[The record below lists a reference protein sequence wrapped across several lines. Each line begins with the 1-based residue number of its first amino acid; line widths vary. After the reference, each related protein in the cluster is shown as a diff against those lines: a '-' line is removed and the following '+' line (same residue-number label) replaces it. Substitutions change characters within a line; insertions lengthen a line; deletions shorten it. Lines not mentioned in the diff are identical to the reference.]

1 MTLRKTSSKGS
12 SAPTRNI
19 DESFKLS
26 NTKTQVTRRVKLF
39 GKSYST
45 SIPVISAKPNYSPS
59 EIFDKSWLQLERK
72 AHDSRRPDFLIADL
86 FCGCGGLSIGG
97 MEAAEAFNLR
107 PCVSF
112 SADIDECA
120 LSVYRSN
127 LAPDIA
133 TNTPIEVIFP
143 IRNTKPDAKIV
154 LPETVDFLIGG
165 PPCQGHSDLNNH
177 TRRDDPRN
185 DLYSVMAR
193 AAKRL
198 SPKLILIENVPG
210 VRHSK
215 SNVVEQTLST
225 LEGLGYK
232 LHQVVLNAADFG
244 VAQSRKRHFVLG
256 TTGDIEIV
264 KETIEALRRPQRNVL
279 WAINDLDSKD
289 GGTTF
294 DSPAT
299 HSATNSKRISYLFKH
314 QLYELP
320 DSQRPDCH
328 KLKEHTYKSVY
339 GRMYPD
345 KPAPTI
351 TSGFGSTGQG
361 RFVHPHKPRTLTPH
375 EAARIQ
381 FFPDWFSFGDAQRRN
396 LQKLIGNA
404 VPPKLGYAL
413 ALALIASI
421 KAARK

>member
-12 SAPTRNI
+12 SAALNI
-19 DESFKLS
+19 YESYKLNQS
-26 NTKTQVTRRVKLF
+26 RTHVTREVKLF

-45 SIPVISAKPNYSPS
+45 TIAVTSARSKQSPD
-59 EIFDKSWLQLERK
+59 EIFDKSWLQLGRK
-72 AHDSRRPDFLIADL
+72 PHDSRRPDFAIADL
-86 FCGCGGLSIGG
+86 FCGCGGLTIGG
-97 MEAAEAFNLR
+97 MEAAEAFSLR

-120 LSVYRSN
+120 LSIYRSN
-127 LAPDIA
+127 LNPGIA
-133 TNTPIEVIFP
+133 TSTPIEAIFP
-143 IRNTKPDAKIV
+143 LKNTKPDAKIA
-154 LPETVDFLIGG
+154 LPEAVDLLIGG

-215 SNVVEQTLST
+215 SKVVERTLST

-264 KETIEALRRPQRNVL
+264 KDTIEALKRSHRNVL
-279 WAINDLDSKD
+279 WAIDDLDSKE
-289 GGTTF
+289 GGSTF
-294 DSPAT
+294 DTSAT

-314 QLYELP
+314 NLYELP

-328 KLKEHTYKSVY
+328 KLKVHTYKSVY

-361 RFVHPHKPRTLTPH
+361 RFVHPHKARTLTPH

-421 KAARK
+421 KAERK

>member
-12 SAPTRNI
+12 SAARNI
-19 DESFKLS
+19 YESYKLNQS
-26 NTKTQVTRRVKLF
+26 RTHVTRVVKLF
-39 GKSYST
+39 EKSYST
-45 SIPVISAKPNYSPS
+45 TIPLVSGKSKHDPDDA
-59 EIFDKSWLQLERK
+59 FDKSWLQLREK
-72 AHDSRRPDFLIADL
+72 SHDSRRPDFAIADL
-86 FCGCGGLSIGG
+86 FCGCGGLTIGG
-97 MEAAEAFNLR
+97 LEAAEAFNLR

-120 LSVYRSN
+120 LSVYRAN
-127 LAPDIA
+127 LSPGIA
-133 TNTPIEVIFP
+133 TSTPIEVIFP
-143 IRNTKPDAKIV
+143 FKNTKPDAKTA
-154 LPETVDFLIGG
+154 LPETVDLLIGG

-215 SNVVEQTLST
+215 SKVVERTLTT

-256 TTGDIEIV
+256 TTGDIDIL
-264 KETIEALRRPQRNVL
+264 KDTIEALRRPQRNVL
-279 WAINDLDSKD
+279 WAIDDLDSEE
-289 GGTTF
+289 GGSTF
-294 DSPAT
+294 DTPAT

-421 KAARK
+421 KAERK